1 VPSDLNVVSAVF
13 AAATGLAGL
22 LLVFLGIVVSAFRS
36 YSAAVPAAATAPYRR
51 AGRAILAAFLLGLA
65 ASAVSLWW
73 LLSPGDAL
81 YDAAVVL
88 FFTQLGT
95 VALTAIGVS
104 RIVLWR

>member
-1 VPSDLNVVSAVF
+1 VRSDQDVVTAVF
-13 AAATGLAGL
+13 GAATGLAGL

-51 AGRAILAAFLLGLA
+51 AGRAILAAFLLGLSS
-65 ASAVSLWW
+65 SAVSLIW
-73 LLSPGDAL
+73 LLSPADGL

-88 FFTQLGT
+88 FFVQLGT
-95 VALTAIGVS
+95 VAVSAVGVA

>member
-1 VPSDLNVVSAVF
+1 MPSDLNVVSAVF
-13 AAATGLAGL
+13 GAATGLAGL

-36 YSAAVPAAATAPYRR
+36 YSTAVPAAATAPYRR

-73 LLSPGDAL
+73 LLSPGGAL
-81 YDAAVVL
+81 FDAAVVL

-95 VALTAIGVS
+95 VALTAVGVS